1 MMWFFLA
8 TIQGNIY
15 FSQIED
21 VEIFNLQ
28 RNHVTFTAF
37 SKDLLNAR
45 FPCSTASLTLKESQP
60 QQDTSGSHEGLQG
73 FPIKHVMVRGVGVT
87 WVGGGRSNPLWI
99 SMVEAKSQ
107 SGKSSTANEN

>member
-1 MMWFFLA
+1 MQLPSRKRELRSLTWNDVILSGHNSRKHIFF
-8 TIQGNIY
+8 
-15 FSQIED
+15 QIED

-73 FPIKHVMVRGVGVT
+73 FPIKHVMVRGVG
-87 WVGGGRSNPLWI
+87 
-99 SMVEAKSQ
+99 
-107 SGKSSTANEN
+107 